1 MTKRILKS
9 SKIKHWYEEYKNF
22 FETITRKTKK
32 YYYSKQ
38 IIKYKNNIKK
48 TWEVIKEIIGKTKNI
63 NNNLS
68 EKFFVSGKNILDKKE
83 IANKFNNFFVKI
95 GLKLA
100 KKTQPSKYSFESNI
114 KSINIELPEQ
124 TVSIKGDTHMT
135 STLKGVR
142 GKE

>member
-1 MTKRILKS
+1 M
-9 SKIKHWYEEYKNF
+9 
-22 FETITRKTKK
+22 
-32 YYYSKQ
+32 
-38 IIKYKNNIKK
+38 
-48 TWEVIKEIIGKTKNI
+48 I

-100 KKTQPSKYSFESNI
+100 KKTQPSKYFFESNI
-114 KSINIELPEQ
+114 NSINIELPEQ

-142 GKE
+142 GEE